1 MGKDWRRSW
10 TDDDL
15 RAAVTAEHTWKA
27 VARRLG
33 LAQSS
38 SPRLQRRARQLGLSV
53 SHFTGKRRWSDF
65 ELRQVIESSSTWGE
79 VIERLAISD
88 ITETRLRLKGY
99 AVRLHID
106 VAHLNGPGRP
116 DSSAEQL
123 LDLNPDLSR
132 LRMAAESIAVAW
144 FTVRG
149 VPVAIPAQ
157 PCQYD
162 LLVTLPSGLQRVQVK
177 SSAARTKT
185 GTWNVGVGRRPYSL
199 DKTAG
204 HAPYDPDELDYFFV
218 IDGDAAIYFIPSQAV
233 AGRVSIFIRPY
244 SQYRV
249 GDASSLLIPSRYQQ
263 LAIRSA

>member
-1 MGKDWRRSW
+1 MPKDWARRW

-15 RAAVTAEHTWKA
+15 RSAVAAETTWKA

-38 SPRLQRRARQLGLSV
+38 TPRLQRRTRQLGLSTA
-53 SHFTGKRRWSDF
+53 HFTGKRRWSDF
-65 ELRQVIESSSTWGE
+65 ELRQVIESSSTWAE
-79 VIERLAISD
+79 VLERLAISD
-88 ITETRLRLKGY
+88 TTETRLRLKGY
-99 AVRLHID
+99 AVRLSIHA
-106 VAHLNGPGRP
+106 AHLNGQRSGGN
-116 DSSAEQL
+116 SADQL
-123 LDLNPDLSR
+123 VELSPDLSR

-162 LLVTLPSGLQRVQVK
+162 LLVTLPTGLQRVQVK
-177 SSAARTKT
+177 SSASRTKT
-185 GTWNVGVGRRPYSL
+185 GTWKVSVGRRPYSL

-218 IDGDAAIYFIPSQAV
+218 IDGDGAIYFIPSQAV
-233 AGRVSIFIRPY
+233 AGRTSIFIRPY
-244 SQYRV
+244 AQYRV
-249 GDASSLLIPSRYQQ
+249 GDASSLLMPNRHQQ
-263 LAIRSA
+263 LALRAA